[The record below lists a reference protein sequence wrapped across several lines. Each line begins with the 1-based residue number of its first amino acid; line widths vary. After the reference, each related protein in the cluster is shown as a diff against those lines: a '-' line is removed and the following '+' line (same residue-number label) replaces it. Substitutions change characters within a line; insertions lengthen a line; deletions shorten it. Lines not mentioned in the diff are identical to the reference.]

1 MLELLLNFSVQVEI
15 KRTIPKG
22 SSDSKDFKTKKIFVG
37 GIPTSV
43 TEGQTLNNL
52 APPFVPGP
60 KKIIKLL
67 MEKKSHNCFN
77 IFY

>member
-1 MLELLLNFSVQVEI
+1 MLEYFLKTSEQVEI

-43 TEGQTLNNL
+43 TEG
-52 APPFVPGP
+52 
-60 KKIIKLL
+60 
-67 MEKKSHNCFN
+67 
-77 IFY
+77 